1 MLEEFWNEW
10 REGGIHVRDYL
21 QFELKSEFIINPT
34 LKKNVYKQELFLFIP
49 SPLQINKD
57 TYEKEQ
63 FYLDQTNLIRY
74 KTPTMSL
81 KELIHPSF
89 LLSPLNRIK
98 TLIASSETI
107 NNEIEIIDELK
118 LFGNI
123 FKAALRDRFFH
134 ISDSLDKMQTKDKG
148 LFTSA
153 IDALCLEIKEVSALF
168 RSIQDENTSLFSPQL
183 KRHFR
188 YTDEYISDGIEEYGI
203 ILLQQL
209 RTNEKELQI
218 SEKILCDL
226 LVQEKDYRHMHTLEP
241 KTTGENS
248 NEAILYRQGLLNR
261 FMLEALKL
269 NSFRSSLEDKHGNI
283 LGAVAAGIAMFVY
296 MMLLFWNTS
305 GFVINSFP
313 FIMFAVFFYILK
325 DRLKEG
331 LKKIYYKQAYR
342 WFPDYST
349 NILTPKNFKIGH
361 LTENFAII
369 EQQQLPPGFLEI
381 RNHHFHEELQALN
394 RHETILQY
402 KQEVTLYR
410 QPETLESRRRELTM
424 IFRLNIHYFLLK
436 ASNAL
441 QPYLTLDP
449 KTKELTERLLPKVY
463 HLNIIIKNSYLQS
476 SLVPKSEIKKFRV
489 VIDKAGIK
497 RVEEIR

>member
-1 MLEEFWNEW
+1 MLDEFWNEW
-10 REGGIHVRDYL
+10 REGGIHVRDHL

-34 LKKNVYKQELFLFIP
+34 LLKNIYKQELFIFIP

-57 TYEKEQ
+57 TYRKEQ

-81 KELIHPSF
+81 KELVDSLF
-89 LLSPLNRIK
+89 FFSPLNRIQ
-98 TLIASSETI
+98 TLIDASEII
-107 NNEIEIIDELK
+107 NNEPKIIDELK

-123 FKAALRDRFFH
+123 FNAALRERFFH
-134 ISDSLDKMQTKDKG
+134 ISESFDKMQTKDEG

-153 IDALCLEIKEVSALF
+153 IEALCLEIKEVCSLF
-168 RSIQDENTSLFSPQL
+168 RSIQVKNSSFFSPQL

-188 YTDEYISDGIEEYGI
+188 YTDEYISDAIEEYGI

-218 SEKILCDL
+218 SEKTLCEL
-226 LVQEKDYRHMHTLEP
+226 LVQEKEYRHLHTLEP
-241 KTTGENS
+241 KTTGENF

-261 FMLEALKL
+261 FMLEALRL
-269 NSFRSSLEDKHGNI
+269 NSFRSSLEDKYGNI
-283 LGAVAAGIAMFVY
+283 LGAFAAGIAMFVY

-313 FIMFAVFFYILK
+313 FIMAAVFFYILK
-325 DRLKEG
+325 DRIKEG
-331 LKKIYYKQAYR
+331 LKRIYYKQAYR

-349 NILTPKNFKIGH
+349 NILTPQNFKIGH
-361 LTENFAII
+361 LTENFALI
-369 EQQQLPPGFLEI
+369 EQQQLPPGFLDI
-381 RNHHFHEELQALN
+381 RNQHFHEELQALN
-394 RHETILQY
+394 RHETIFQY

-410 QPETLESRRRELTM
+410 QLESLESRRHELTM

-441 QPYLTLDP
+441 QPYLILDP
-449 KTKELTERLLPKVY
+449 KTKEITERLLPKVY
-463 HLNIIIKNSYLQS
+463 HLNIIIRNSYLQS
-476 SLVPKSEIKKFRV
+476 SLVPTSEIKKFRV